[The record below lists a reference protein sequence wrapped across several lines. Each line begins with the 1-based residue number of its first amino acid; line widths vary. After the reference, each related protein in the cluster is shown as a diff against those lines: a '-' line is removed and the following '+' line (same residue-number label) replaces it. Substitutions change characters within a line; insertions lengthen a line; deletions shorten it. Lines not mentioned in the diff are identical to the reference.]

1 MGVDCED
8 AERMKVV
15 LFGATGMIGRGVLRE
30 CLIDAGVD
38 RVLTI
43 GRSPTNQRHD
53 KLREI
58 VHEELLDFTSIR
70 NELAGYDAC
79 FFCLGITSAG
89 MNEADYR
96 RVTYDIALA
105 AARTLVELNPTMT
118 FVFVSG
124 TGADSSERGRVM
136 WARVKGATEN
146 AILALP
152 FKASYVFRPAF
163 VQPMHGIRSRT
174 GWYNALYRVF
184 GPLYPVLSRLA
195 PGYMLTTE
203 QIGKAMLH
211 AARQGAP
218 IRVLE
223 SRDIR
228 ALAAKAEARVT
239 AAL

>member
-1 MGVDCED
+1 
-8 AERMKVV
+8 MKVV
-15 LFGATGMIGRGVLRE
+15 LFGATGMIGQGVLRE

-43 GRSPTNQRHD
+43 GRSATGQRHD

-58 VHEELLDFTSIR
+58 VHTDLLDFTAIR
-70 NELAGYDAC
+70 TELAGYDAC

-96 RVTYDIALA
+96 RVTCDIALA
-105 AARTLVELNPTMT
+105 AARTLVDLNPTMT

-124 TGADSSERGRVM
+124 MGADSSERGRIM

-163 VQPMHGIRSRT
+163 VQPMHGITSRT
-174 GWYNALYRVF
+174 SWYNAFYRVV

-203 QIGKAMLH
+203 QIGQAMLH
-211 AARQGAP
+211 AIREGAP
-218 IRVLE
+218 ERVLE

-228 ALAAKAEARVT
+228 ALVRSS
-239 AAL
+239 